1 MRKTVPMSFGAL
13 WDEFLETNPAARRRL
28 AEARVAEVWESI
40 VGPAVAARTTSISVE
55 RGVMYVHISSSVARN
70 EIFMRREELKE
81 VVNQAVGM
89 RVVNVV
95 IVK

>member
-1 MRKTVPMSFGAL
+1 MRKTVPMSFGEL
-13 WDEFLETNPAARRRL
+13 WSEFLQVNPAARRHL
-28 AEARVAEVWESI
+28 AEARVAEVWESV
-40 VGPAVAARTTSISVE
+40 VGPAIAARTTSISVE
-55 RGVMYVHISSSVARN
+55 RGVMYVRISSSVARN

-81 VVNQAVGM
+81 AINQAVGM